1 MKRSLINAQVS
12 CDHEKVNEVSG
23 LMKKLRASFLEVSRQ
38 DTSEPLMK
46 NTEKVYS
53 GLTYSR
59 YGAYIWGMTLFLL
72 QGVKAVIHLDSDI
85 TRSFYCK

>member
-1 MKRSLINAQVS
+1 
-12 CDHEKVNEVSG
+12 
-23 LMKKLRASFLEVSRQ
+23 MKKLRASFLEVSRQ

-59 YGAYIWGMTLFLL
+59 YGANEMAQDTL
-72 QGVKAVIHLDSDI
+72 GNRGYKA
-85 TRSFYCK
+85 